1 MYMYIYV
8 YIYIYIYIC
17 TYVYMRGARGPELPP
32 RQVPAPAEAVLED
45 GLLQDMYHNIIQHKI
60 IYYDIT

>member
-1 MYMYIYV
+1 
-8 YIYIYIYIC
+8 
-17 TYVYMRGARGPELPP
+17 MRGARGPELPP